1 MSVVS
6 FFLGYSNRPINQI
19 SFESAPNR
27 SKSKPTVAITDI
39 DVSDDY
45 HTTDDD
51 DEDMLSISD
60 CYADVDADEQH
71 YYYYSAKN
79 SFDLRTTESDLST
92 PRSKIIYD
100 DKTISQCSSARASP
114 VFSAD
119 CASITDTLGSM
130 TTIASTATVQ
140 VCEIPLVDASTLA
153 RHDQILSH
161 LNLELHATV
170 VELFKPGADTNRY
183 GLLDFEYQSV
193 EQLLRAAY
201 LWLEPGTREYVWH
214 YERLQRNRKKIEMLQ
229 VELSSY
235 KEIAVKRWN

>member
-19 SFESAPNR
+19 SFESAPSR
-27 SKSKPTVAITDI
+27 SKSKTTVAITDI

-45 HTTDDD
+45 QTTDDDD

-60 CYADVDADEQH
+60 CYANVDADEQH
-71 YYYYSAKN
+71 YYYYSAKD
-79 SFDLRTTESDLST
+79 SFGSRAAKSHLPT
-92 PRSKIIYD
+92 PCSKIIYD
-100 DKTISQCSSARASP
+100 GTTTSGCSSATASP

-119 CASITDTLGSM
+119 CASITDTLSSM
-130 TTIASTATVQ
+130 TTIASTAQ

-161 LNLELHATV
+161 LNLESHATV

-183 GLLDFEYQSV
+183 GLLEFEYESV
-193 EQLLRAAY
+193 EQLLHAAY
-201 LWLEPGTREYVWH
+201 SWLEPETREYVWH
-214 YERLQRNRKKIEMLQ
+214 NERLQRNRKKIEMLR

-235 KEIAVKRWN
+235 KSAVCKN